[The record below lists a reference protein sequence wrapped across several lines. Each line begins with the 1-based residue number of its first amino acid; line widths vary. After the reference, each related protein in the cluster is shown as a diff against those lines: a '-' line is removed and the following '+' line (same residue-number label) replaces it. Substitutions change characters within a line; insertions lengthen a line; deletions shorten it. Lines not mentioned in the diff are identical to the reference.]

1 MRTGDVV
8 VQVQVSAA
16 CNQGCAHQQTA
27 NKTPA
32 ASRCLSLRHL
42 YDSLPDA
49 SFEQVSCRRSAEYAL
64 RMF

>member
-1 MRTGDVV
+1 V
-8 VQVQVSAA
+8 VQGQVSAA